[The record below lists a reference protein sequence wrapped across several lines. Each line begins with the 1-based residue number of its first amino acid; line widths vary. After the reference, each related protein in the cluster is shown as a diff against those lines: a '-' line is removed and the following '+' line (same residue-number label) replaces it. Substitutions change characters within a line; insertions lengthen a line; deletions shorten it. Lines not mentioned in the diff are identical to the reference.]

1 VAVSARGLCVQR
13 MCGGVATADSPAM
26 GPRRGLHREHGEG
39 SGVALTKVAE
49 GGAHS
54 GRLSIVRWRFTVWR
68 WRFVDGKPTRWLKA
82 EVEGSCITR
91 RLRGGVGHGK
101 SGETRAHGSAH

>member
-1 VAVSARGLCVQR
+1 VAVSTRGLRVQR
-13 MCGGVATADSPAM
+13 TCDGVAAADSPAM

-49 GGAHS
+49 GGAHT

-68 WRFVDGKPTRWLKA
+68 WRFADSKLARWLKA
-82 EVEGSCITR
+82 EVEGSCSTR
-91 RLRGGVGHGK
+91 SLRGGVGHGK
-101 SGETRAHGSAH
+101 SDETRAHGSAH